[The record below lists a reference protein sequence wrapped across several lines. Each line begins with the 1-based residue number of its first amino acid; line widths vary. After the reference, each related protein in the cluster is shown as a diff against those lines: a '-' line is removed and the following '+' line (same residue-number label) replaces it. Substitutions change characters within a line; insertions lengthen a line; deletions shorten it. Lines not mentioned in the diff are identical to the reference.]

1 MVKETRIHRENNR
14 PTAKLLTNPTIM
26 AMMTPRTEYISGVSK
41 YKCMTYMSSVDFIV
55 HHYCSC
61 FQYELTKYKPSTLVE
76 LCNAV
81 LTACV

>member
-1 MVKETRIHRENNR
+1 MF
-14 PTAKLLTNPTIM
+14 
-26 AMMTPRTEYISGVSK
+26 
-41 YKCMTYMSSVDFIV
+41 SVDFITKNV
-55 HHYCSC
+55 HYCLSSY